1 MRFHR
6 RSIRLEGYDY
16 SQPGVYFVT
25 MMTQGREYLFGIIEH
40 DEMILNEAGT
50 MIAKWWREL
59 PNKFPA
65 IELGAFV
72 VMPNH
77 FHGII
82 QIVGA
87 DQRVCPGE
95 EESQRG
101 GHAGS
106 PQQADPPQ
114 QRLKAPLSQMIQWF
128 KTMTTNEYIRGVKS
142 LGWRPFA
149 GKLWQRDYY
158 EHIIRNES
166 EWDRIHRYIE
176 ANPVRWKADK
186 EVR

>member
-1 MRFHR
+1 
-6 RSIRLEGYDY
+6 
-16 SQPGVYFVT
+16 
-25 MMTQGREYLFGIIEH
+25 
-40 DEMILNEAGT
+40 
-50 MIAKWWREL
+50 
-59 PNKFPA
+59 
-65 IELGAFV
+65 
-72 VMPNH
+72 
-77 FHGII
+77 
-82 QIVGA
+82 
-87 DQRVCPGE
+87 
-95 EESQRG
+95 
-101 GHAGS
+101 
-106 PQQADPPQ
+106 
-114 QRLKAPLSQMIQWF
+114 MIQWF